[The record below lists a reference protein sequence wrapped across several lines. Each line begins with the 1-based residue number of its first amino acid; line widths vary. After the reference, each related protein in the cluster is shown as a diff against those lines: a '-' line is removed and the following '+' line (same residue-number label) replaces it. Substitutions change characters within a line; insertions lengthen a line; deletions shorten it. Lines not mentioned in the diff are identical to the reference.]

1 AVGTGCGSGT
11 GSAAT
16 PALKRLLRARRKC
29 EMPERYIGRILPG
42 QDLCDMNGDK
52 VGSVA
57 RVYREDD
64 AMMSAGQ
71 PVHEEVIEV
80 KTGIFGLGEKLY
92 VPVSAVDD
100 ATEDAVLVAKPREAF
115 EAGWH

>member
-1 AVGTGCGSGT
+1 MA
-11 GSAAT
+11 
-16 PALKRLLRARRKC
+16 
-29 EMPERYIGRILPG
+29 ERYIGRIFPG
-42 QDLCDMNGDK
+42 QDLCDVNGEK
-52 VGSVA
+52 VGSVN

-64 AMMSAGQ
+64 AMMGAGQ

-100 ATEDAVLVAKPREAF
+100 ATEDAVFVAKPRDAF
-115 EAGWH
+115 EDDWHNKPEYLDRLS